1 MEDKDTP
8 KKRRRDVNSVN
19 ASIYANAS
27 TMKDERQSKKNRC
40 GCMRYVNASTVKDER
55 QRRALKKKDGT

>member
-1 MEDKDTP
+1 M
-8 KKRRRDVNSVN
+8 NSVN

-55 QRRALKKKDGT
+55 QRRALKKKNGT